1 MVTPTATKNH
11 GIMIA
16 INTKP
21 PLMFAVDI
29 KNIRNESDAVLSMV
43 SISLE
48 NLFMI
53 RPRGVVSKKLMGA
66 CMTEVIVLRWRDFDV
81 KYANGPTIPPVTKY
95 MMVKETPKVA

>member
-1 MVTPTATKNH
+1 M
-11 GIMIA
+11 
-16 INTKP
+16 
-21 PLMFAVDI
+21 LAVDS

-66 CMTEVIVLRWRDFDV
+66 CTTEVIALRWRDFDAKYV
-81 KYANGPTIPPVTKY
+81 KCPMIPPVTKN
-95 MMVKETPKVA
+95 MMVRETPKVA